1 MLAAGRA
8 GNLMLLDEILHLF
21 LAPAVYTAFDGNTV
35 LLTEIL
41 DQLIRTETLMTFLTI
56 HQRIRETAQMS
67 AGYPCLGI
75 HQDRTVHTYIIG
87 ALLNKLLPPCLFHIV
102 LQLYAKV
109 TVIPGICQAS
119 VNLGTGIYKTSCFRQ
134 GYDLLHCFFHVSTK
148 PFLLYICIAV

>member
-1 MLAAGRA
+1 
-8 GNLMLLDEILHLF
+8 
-21 LAPAVYTAFDGNTV
+21 
-35 LLTEIL
+35 
-41 DQLIRTETLMTFLTI
+41 
-56 HQRIRETAQMS
+56 MS

-119 VNLGTGIYKTSCFRQ
+119 VNLGTGIYKTSCTVKALDADRIEVIF
-134 GYDLLHCFFHVSTK
+134 DEPVA
-148 PFLLYICIAV
+148 AVTPGQSAVFYNGEVCLGGGIIEQRLPLPV